1 MNLEKI
7 VKYTK
12 TAVITGA
19 VSYSLFSG
27 AKYGVSEYMKWLD
40 RPTPLSHQEVT
51 VERLPD
57 GRIHVYQLLEKH
69 DYLPPPELQQLAP
82 KAPEPETKPNT
93 YRDLEK
99 APKLAMKAVTPE

>member
-27 AKYGVSEYMKWLD
+27 AKYGVSEYMKWID
-40 RPTPLSHQEVT
+40 RPTPLAHQEIT
-51 VERLPD
+51 IERLSD
-57 GRIHVYQLLEKH
+57 GRIHVYQLTEKH
-69 DYLPPPELQQLAP
+69 DYLPPPELQRMVPQQP
-82 KAPEPETKPNT
+82 APEAKPNT
-93 YRDLEK
+93 YRDLEN
-99 APKLAMKAVTPE
+99 APKLAMKVVTP